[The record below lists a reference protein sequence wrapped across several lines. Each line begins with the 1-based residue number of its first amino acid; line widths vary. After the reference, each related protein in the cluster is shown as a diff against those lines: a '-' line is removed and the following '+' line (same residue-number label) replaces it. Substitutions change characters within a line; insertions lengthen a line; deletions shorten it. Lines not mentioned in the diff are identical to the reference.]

1 MILHMFMNFNLKFSA
16 YEMKVP
22 RLQDEMLGQRFD
34 SQKMFIRFIFLFTIL
49 LASLDILKV
58 TYLDFITRTI
68 QHLYVS

>member
-1 MILHMFMNFNLKFSA
+1 
-16 YEMKVP
+16 MKVP

-49 LASLDILKV
+49 LASLDLLKV